1 MAKTDQPMLTYTEAA
16 NRLGVSARYVRRMVS
31 EGRLEVVRI
40 GHRTVRVPESTVNAF
55 ISNHR
60 EG

>member
-16 NRLGVSARYVRRMVS
+16 NRRMVS